1 MVIAVADYGIR
12 PVMIDNLMVSNV
24 GAGGEGWPWVDKLPM
39 DRGCDPSILTDPDF
53 ELPSFLHYCQRY
65 EAVGHAFAKR
75 KMRHDFFSCGGD
87 PLELDADA
95 IARAL
100 APTADGEPD
109 RVLVRSAFML
119 CHIIPMVNA
128 ALESYKR
135 DVCGAG

>member
-1 MVIAVADYGIR
+1 
-12 PVMIDNLMVSNV
+12 
-24 GAGGEGWPWVDKLPM
+24 
-39 DRGCDPSILTDPDF
+39 
-53 ELPSFLHYCQRY
+53 
-65 EAVGHAFAKR
+65 
-75 KMRHDFFSCGGD
+75 MRHDFFSCGGD

-100 APTADGEPD
+100 APTANGEPD

>member
-1 MVIAVADYGIR
+1 MSSLRNSVAAAARGSR
-12 PVMIDNLMVSNV
+12 VRKSASARV
-24 GAGGEGWPWVDKLPM
+24 ALP
-39 DRGCDPSILTDPDF
+39 TT
-53 ELPSFLHYCQRY
+53 LHYCQRY
-65 EAVGHAFAKR
+65 EAAGHAFAKR

-100 APTADGEPD
+100 APNADGEPPD

-135 DVCGAG
+135 DVCGVG

>member
-1 MVIAVADYGIR
+1 MSKFALEAYATALRQEVVHCA
-12 PVMIDNLMVSNV
+12 
-24 GAGGEGWPWVDKLPM
+24 
-39 DRGCDPSILTDPDF
+39 RG
-53 ELPSFLHYCQRY
+53 QRY

-100 APTADGEPD
+100 APNADGEPPD

-135 DVCGAG
+135 DVCGIG